1 MPQDRATA
9 EELLAGV
16 EKFLRNDVLP
26 QLGGSSVYKCRV
38 AANMLSIVQR
48 ELAQGPAADK
58 AELERLEKLLG
69 RVSEKEGLQ
78 AALDDLNQ
86 ELCARIRSGKL
97 DDQREAVVAHTRKTL
112 IDKVGIA
119 NPKYAGLPK

>member
-16 EKFLRNDVLP
+16 EKFLRNDVLA

>member
-9 EELLAGV
+9 EELLTGV

-26 QLGGSSVYKCRV
+26 QLKGASVYKCRV

-58 AELERLEKLLG
+58 AELE
-69 RVSEKEGLQ
+69 GLQ
-78 AALDDLNQ
+78 TLLARASDKDDVQASLDDLNA
-86 ELCARIRSGKL
+86 EFCAKIRSGEL
-97 DDQREAVVAHTRKTL
+97 DEQREAVIAHTRRTL

-119 NPKYAGLPK
+119 NPRYAGLVK

>member
-16 EKFLRNDVLP
+16 EAFLRKDVLP
-26 QLGGSSVYKCRV
+26 QLTGASIYKCRV

-48 ELAQGPAADK
+48 ELAQGGAADN
-58 AELERLEKLLG
+58 AEQEGLESLLG
-69 RVSEKEGLQ
+69 RQSDKADTPSAIDE
-78 AALDDLNQ
+78 LNA
-86 ELCARIRSGKL
+86 ELCAKIRSGQL
-97 DDQREAVVAHTRKTL
+97 DDQREAVISHTRRTL

-119 NPKYAGLPK
+119 NPRYAGLLK